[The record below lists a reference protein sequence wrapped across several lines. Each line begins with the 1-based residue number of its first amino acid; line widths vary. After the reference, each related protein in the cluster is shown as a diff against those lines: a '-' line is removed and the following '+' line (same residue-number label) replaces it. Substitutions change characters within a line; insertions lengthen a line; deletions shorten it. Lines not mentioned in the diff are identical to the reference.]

1 MNATVAGAPLPAEAA
16 PAAETELAAATMAVA
31 PPWYA
36 GLSGGG
42 LLLLPFAL
50 GLGYLMMLALG
61 PDTQPVATTTQHGVG
76 RALDRLRR
84 LSAQVSTKGHNR

>member
-1 MNATVAGAPLPAEAA
+1 
-16 PAAETELAAATMAVA
+16 MAVA

-50 GLGYLMMLALG
+50 GLGYLLMLALG
-61 PDTQPVATTTQHGVG
+61 PDAQPATTTTQHGVG

-84 LSAQVSTKGHNR
+84 LSAQVSAKGLHR